1 MRAATGIRRVI
12 LVVLDGLRSDAI
24 DHFDLVHTRRLM
36 ECGASSLCA
45 QTVAPSVT
53 TAAITSLLSG
63 VSPAVHGIASDRL
76 FIPKITTGLVPV
88 PEMLERHGYPSAGFM
103 AEVSPLFRGIAA
115 RIGRRLGFGTLRLSG
130 KTAPEIMLAARTTLR
145 TQRRGLVMLHWP
157 DADRAGHTS
166 GWMSKSY
173 EEAARRM
180 DGSLGLLAAL
190 TEVESDPHTVLVG
203 LADHGGGGVVSN
215 DHESDHPLD
224 RTIPLFFAGGCVTS
238 ASLGEVS
245 LLDVP
250 ATILWALG
258 LDMPPSYQGCA
269 LRQAFVLESHS
280 AVAVA

>member
-1 MRAATGIRRVI
+1 MRAGTGVRRVI
-12 LVVLDGLRSDAI
+12 LVVLDGLRPDAI
-24 DHFDLVHTRRLM
+24 DRFDLVHTRRLM
-36 ECGASSLCA
+36 ESGASSLCA
-45 QTVAPSVT
+45 RTVAPSVT

-63 VSPAVHGIASDRL
+63 VAPAVHGVASDRL
-76 FIPKITTGLVPV
+76 FIPKNTAGLVTI
-88 PEMLERHGYPSAGFM
+88 PEVLERNGYPSAGFM

-157 DADRAGHTS
+157 DADRAGHSS
-166 GWMSKSY
+166 GWMSGAY

-190 TEVESDPHTVLVG
+190 TEVETDPNTLLVG
-203 LADHGGGGVVSN
+203 LADHGGGGMVSN

-224 RTIPLFFAGGCVTS
+224 RTIPIFLAGGSVAPMT
-238 ASLGEVS
+238 LGAVS

-258 LDMPPSYQGCA
+258 LDLPPSYQGRV
-269 LRQAFVLESHS
+269 LQEAFSLESDQ